1 MKSSYIGV
9 LKIMR
14 LLQKYPNWL
23 VVADGQ
29 TYIEAVQK
37 DEIAIDEW
45 IEIARLMERDIP
57 VARGK
62 LVYV

>member
-1 MKSSYIGV
+1 
-9 LKIMR
+9 MR